1 VRLHFST
8 VAPPGNDRSNNR
20 RRYWTVFAALAD
32 RQLNHYGVA
41 ALSALTASGMYVL
54 TVTLMFYLSLG
65 GARYSAAFIAS
76 VLFLQS
82 GFPLIAGLS
91 DLLQHQTVAAVNR
104 LAHGVMMLL
113 AVAFGFSIVIE
124 IVGIEVS
131 RQPPF
136 ELAYPFKL
144 SLRAMASFLAA
155 SAFAMLF
162 NCPPPTVLV
171 VGLLAWAAND
181 QRLISTDLGIMLA
194 SAAFVPVLAIGFVAL
209 LADERFN
216 IPRIAMTVAPI
227 VIMVPGIYAFEMI
240 VSLNRG
246 QMLDPLQASATF
258 WFVVVALAVGLAT
271 ALFFSPRRRVNG
283 APRDA

>member
-1 VRLHFST
+1 MPRRLAWQAVRLHFST
-8 VAPPGNDRSNNR
+8 VAPPGNDRSSNR

-32 RQLNHYGVA
+32 SQLNHYGVA

-131 RQPPF
+131 RQPPSHIPSSCRRGRWPVF
-136 ELAYPFKL
+136 
-144 SLRAMASFLAA
+144 SLPRPSRCY
-155 SAFAMLF
+155 S
-162 NCPPPTVLV
+162 
-171 VGLLAWAAND
+171 
-181 QRLISTDLGIMLA
+181 I
-194 SAAFVPVLAIGFVAL
+194 AL
-209 LADERFN
+209 HLR
-216 IPRIAMTVAPI
+216 
-227 VIMVPGIYAFEMI
+227 
-240 VSLNRG
+240 S
-246 QMLDPLQASATF
+246 
-258 WFVVVALAVGLAT
+258 
-271 ALFFSPRRRVNG
+271 
-283 APRDA
+283 